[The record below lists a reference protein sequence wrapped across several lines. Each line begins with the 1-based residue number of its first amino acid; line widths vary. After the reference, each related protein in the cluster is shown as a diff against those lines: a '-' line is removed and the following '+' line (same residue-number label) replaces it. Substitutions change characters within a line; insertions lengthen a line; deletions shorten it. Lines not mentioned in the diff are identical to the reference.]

1 MVRRV
6 QLEENLG
13 IFIIAIKSFIRYKQL
28 LRKKNFFCFCKRLVV
43 ILLFALY
50 LFNIRELHIPKRLKC
65 FKFNCYIML

>member
-28 LRKKNFFCFCKRLVV
+28 LRKKNFFA
-43 ILLFALY
+43 FA
-50 LFNIRELHIPKRLKC
+50 KD
-65 FKFNCYIML
+65 